1 MFFLC
6 YYVLN
11 RTGSTDYKRMH
22 AVGAS
27 LHSPSFT
34 HTKTWTHAQ
43 TASPLHAQR
52 GEVLRYKGS

>member
-1 MFFLC
+1 MFFFS

-11 RTGSTDYKRMH
+11 RIGSTDWKSMY

-27 LHSPSFT
+27 GRSPSFT
-34 HTKTWTHAQ
+34 HTKTRTHAQ
-43 TASPLHAQR
+43 TASPLHVQR